1 MLKILLYCIVK
12 NIAYISRYKKFQS
25 GIFFGFYSGIYIL
38 SSYKILILIEIITFF
53 KNKNLEK
60 YLCSI
65 CV

>member
-1 MLKILLYCIVK
+1 MLKILLYGIVG
-12 NIAYISRYKKFQS
+12 NIAYISISKKFQS
-25 GIFFGFYSGIYIL
+25 GNFFGFYSGIYIL
-38 SSYKILILIEIITFF
+38 SSYKILILVEIITFF